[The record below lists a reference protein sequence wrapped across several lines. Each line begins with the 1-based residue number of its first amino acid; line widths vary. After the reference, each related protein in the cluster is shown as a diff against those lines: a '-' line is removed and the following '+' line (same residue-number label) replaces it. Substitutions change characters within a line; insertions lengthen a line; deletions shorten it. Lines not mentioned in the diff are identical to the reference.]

1 MSLRRTLGEVLVAAA
16 LATTTVVATLPQAPV
31 QAATGSVAAGWVVR
45 VPVPDAIGGKTVIG
59 QLTVDRATEPGF
71 VTAYGCD
78 DGIPTSSSGTPT
90 RSDVNFDG
98 RVTPA
103 ASNRLIVQADADGDV
118 CFYTSARVDIIV
130 DVNAV
135 SFDVGINSFPNRRTD
150 TRVRSG
156 APQVAAG
163 GVVRVAVPEAVGGKT
178 VIGQL
183 TVDRV
188 TDTGY
193 VTAYGCDDGAPIRSD
208 VNYDGR
214 VMPAASNRLI
224 VQADAAG
231 NVCFRT
237 SAQVDMIIDLNA
249 TADVGIRSFPNR
261 RTDTRVGF
269 GGTPQVPAGGVVRI
283 AVPEAV
289 GGKTVIGQ
297 LTVDRATAT
306 GYVTAYGCDDGV
318 STRSDLNFDG
328 HVTPAASNRLIVQA
342 DAGGNVC
349 FRTTAAVDLIVDLNA
364 VSGVGITSFPNQRT
378 DTRAGTTTA
387 ELPSVGPVPVWPPFT
402 PAPALSGIAALTG
415 RPAGADV
422 TNRPIVAVKI
432 DNFRLAR
439 PQVNLELADGIIE
452 ENVEGVTRFVA
463 LFQTNIAE
471 VGPVRSART
480 SDLDLLTAMNRPVFS
495 FSGANVGVTAWVAS
509 AASSGVLVDFNA
521 QRSPCYRRTPDRPAP
536 HNLLVDLGCAVGNRD
551 VRRARAPAL
560 DHRPGLDTSG
570 RRRDRERHD
579 VPRDHGRGPDRL
591 DVGSDERDLPAVA
604 GRCRTPRRVRC
615 TDRRGHGGGAVRP
628 PRAVAGRQPLP
639 QPHLRRIRT
648 RGRPS

>member
-31 QAATGSVAAGWVVR
+31 QAAAGSVAAGWVVR

-306 GYVTAYGCDDGV
+306 GYVTAYGCDDGRFDEIRPQLRR
-318 STRSDLNFDG
+318 TRHARRIEPADRPGGRGRQRVLPHDG
-328 HVTPAASNRLIVQA
+328 RGRPDRRPQRRVRRGHHLVPQPADRHPHGNDDGRIALGGSGTGVAALHPGAGAQRYRRADRSPGGRRRHEPADRGGQDRQLPARPAAGEPRARRRDHRGERRRRHALRRPVPDQHRRGRPRALGPHVRSRSA
-342 DAGGNVC
+342 HGHEPAGLQILGC
-349 FRTTAAVDLIVDLNA
+349 QRRRH
-364 VSGVGITSFPNQRT
+364 GVGRI
-378 DTRAGTTTA
+378 
-387 ELPSVGPVPVWPPFT
+387 
-402 PAPALSGIAALTG
+402 G
-415 RPAGADV
+415 RPALVCSSTSTRNARRATGGP
-422 TNRPIVAVKI
+422 RI
-432 DNFRLAR
+432 DRR
-439 PQVNLELADGIIE
+439 
-452 ENVEGVTRFVA
+452 
-463 LFQTNIAE
+463 
-471 VGPVRSART
+471 RT
-480 SDLDLLTAMNRPVFS
+480 TCSST
-495 FSGANVGVTAWVAS
+495 SGA
-509 AASSGVLVDFNA
+509 
-521 QRSPCYRRTPDRPAP
+521 RSPPRRPPGPGARSGPSTGLGHLRPASRP
-536 HNLLVDLGCAVGNRD
+536 RTT
-551 VRRARAPAL
+551 RRSP
-560 DHRPGLDTSG
+560 
-570 RRRDRERHD
+570 
-579 VPRDHGRGPDRL
+579 
-591 DVGSDERDLPAVA
+591 
-604 GRCRTPRRVRC
+604 
-615 TDRRGHGGGAVRP
+615 
-628 PRAVAGRQPLP
+628 
-639 QPHLRRIRT
+639 
-648 RGRPS
+648 

>member
-1 MSLRRTLGEVLVAAA
+1 M
-16 LATTTVVATLPQAPV
+16 
-31 QAATGSVAAGWVVR
+31 
-45 VPVPDAIGGKTVIG
+45 IG

-261 RTDTRVGF
+261 RTDTRVGL

-378 DTRAGTTTA
+378 DTRTGTTTA

-415 RPAGADV
+415 RP
-422 TNRPIVAVKI
+422 
-432 DNFRLAR
+432 
-439 PQVNLELADGIIE
+439 
-452 ENVEGVTRFVA
+452 
-463 LFQTNIAE
+463 
-471 VGPVRSART
+471 
-480 SDLDLLTAMNRPVFS
+480 
-495 FSGANVGVTAWVAS
+495 
-509 AASSGVLVDFNA
+509 
-521 QRSPCYRRTPDRPAP
+521 
-536 HNLLVDLGCAVGNRD
+536 
-551 VRRARAPAL
+551 RAPTS
-560 DHRPGLDTSG
+560 RTGRSWRSRSTTSG
-570 RRRDRERHD
+570 SPGRR
-579 VPRDHGRGPDRL
+579 
-591 DVGSDERDLPAVA
+591 
-604 GRCRTPRRVRC
+604 
-615 TDRRGHGGGAVRP
+615 
-628 PRAVAGRQPLP
+628 
-639 QPHLRRIRT
+639 
-648 RGRPS
+648 